1 MAEDSWEE
9 AAGALAGAHEAAEA
23 VLGDVLD
30 GVGARIAELD
40 RQARVVT
47 GVVASCLTRSLD
59 MLALAHSLREDHC
72 VDQGRGLASGNW
84 ELDTE
89 PVPAPIDTWARGS
102 LAVLPR
108 DPLGAAQEQDATAD
122 TFGAAK
128 AKGKVGSKLASSSE
142 LSAAQ
147 AASGRRGKPIASQ
160 AGDAGAAGAGA
171 TRPLPRAPK
180 KKLTTAELE
189 LEQRLREEIESRKL
203 QGEAAREAARKDEVE
218 LEQLASLQKGLKGKD
233 YGYDFAGKVVVLSKV
248 DPEKLP
254 AQSVGTRTEVLGS
267 NPPLEE
273 VSTQNSSRMNVR
285 GPRKGGKKKKGE
297 SPRRERQRLVDSAN
311 LVDFVQSASDTQPNI
326 MDSMKPNS
334 GVTMREGNNVRSGPK
349 AEVGFGKMTK
359 KDYFNMMGKGGAFEE
374 LEHTLEQPAKE
385 EAAGEMTPQREDS
398 RAVAKD
404 AFAELP
410 AWIAD
415 GIPIAVEEESGPPT
429 PEDVNLT
436 LTTAAD
442 WGANTTGGAGGS
454 PGKLPPLSSPKV
466 GVNIARQK
474 KAAMGRTSKLPRH
487 RLFKLSNE

>member
-1 MAEDSWEE
+1 M
-9 AAGALAGAHEAAEA
+9 
-23 VLGDVLD
+23 
-30 GVGARIAELD
+30 
-40 RQARVVT
+40 
-47 GVVASCLTRSLD
+47 
-59 MLALAHSLREDHC
+59 
-72 VDQGRGLASGNW
+72 
-84 ELDTE
+84 
-89 PVPAPIDTWARGS
+89 
-102 LAVLPR
+102 
-108 DPLGAAQEQDATAD
+108 
-122 TFGAAK
+122 
-128 AKGKVGSKLASSSE
+128 
-142 LSAAQ
+142 
-147 AASGRRGKPIASQ
+147 
-160 AGDAGAAGAGA
+160 
-171 TRPLPRAPK
+171 
-180 KKLTTAELE
+180 
-189 LEQRLREEIESRKL
+189 
-203 QGEAAREAARKDEVE
+203 
-218 LEQLASLQKGLKGKD
+218 
-233 YGYDFAGKVVVLSKV
+233 
-248 DPEKLP
+248 
-254 AQSVGTRTEVLGS
+254 
-267 NPPLEE
+267 
-273 VSTQNSSRMNVR
+273 
-285 GPRKGGKKKKGE
+285 
-297 SPRRERQRLVDSAN
+297 
-311 LVDFVQSASDTQPNI
+311 DFVQSASDSHPNI

-487 RLFKLSNE
+487 RLFKLSIE